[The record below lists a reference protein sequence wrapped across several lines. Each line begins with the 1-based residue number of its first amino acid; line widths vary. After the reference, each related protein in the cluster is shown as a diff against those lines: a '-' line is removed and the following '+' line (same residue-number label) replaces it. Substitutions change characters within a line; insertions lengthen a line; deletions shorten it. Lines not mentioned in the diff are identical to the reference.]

1 MVIWAITLSV
11 ILLLQ
16 VVSIGGSSN
25 FFLPEAEAASS
36 PYITFNWK
44 SKSWKYFEVKVENK
58 GNTSAKNMYI
68 WVAWDK
74 NEKNKVW
81 DQKKY
86 GPFTL
91 KPGWWRTV
99 NLTIDKPPGGEWTRQ
114 LVSVWG
120 SNVSTLDSKG
130 DWTKRTCGG
139 GILSISNPSFYPNSK
154 TYVDGNYVA
163 KSSSWSKKVS
173 PGWYYVLVQSFDYKW
188 NFVTNYH
195 NTWMYV
201 PDCGTAIVKG

>member
-25 FFLPEAEAASS
+25 FIPEAEAASS
-36 PYITFNWK
+36 TYITINWK
-44 SKSWKYFEVKVENK
+44 YNNWKYFEVKVENE
-58 GNTSAKNMYI
+58 GNATAKNMYI

-74 NEKNKVW
+74 DEKNKVW
-81 DQKKY
+81 EQKKY

-91 KPGWWRTV
+91 KPGWWKTV
-99 NLTIDKPPGGEWTRQ
+99 NLTLDKPPGAQWTRS

-120 SNVSTLDSKG
+120 SNVNTIDSYG

-139 GILSISNPSFYPNSK
+139 GTLSISNPSFYPNSK
-154 TYVDGNYVA
+154 TYVDGAYVA
-163 KSSSWSKKVS
+163 KSTGWSKTVS
-173 PGWYYVLVQSFDYKW
+173 TGYHHVLVQSFDYNW
-188 NFVTNYH
+188 NFVKNYH
-195 NTWMYV
+195 NIWKYV
-201 PDCGTAIVKG
+201 PDCGTSIVKG